1 MADERMLPHKL
12 VLNERKH
19 LTMTG
24 VSEVVSFEEDV
35 VVLRTSLGTLTVHGR
50 ELQLKMLSLDGGE
63 VAVEG
68 QVSAFVYE
76 EPRPSGGVLR
86 RLFG

>member
-1 MADERMLPHKL
+1 MGDERVLPHKL
-12 VLNERKH
+12 TLNERKN

-24 VSEVVSFEEDV
+24 VSEVVSFEENL

-50 ELQLKMLSLDGGE
+50 DLQLKMLSLEGGE

-68 QVSAFVYE
+68 MVSAFVYE
-76 EPRPSGGVLR
+76 EPRQSGGVLR